1 MTKNKALGLVFHVLI
16 ALAMVT
22 FIASCAREEAEEIGK
37 GQDVGTLVV
46 GMPGEPRSLDPQ
58 RTNDQPSA
66 RVMKQIY
73 DTLMYQTE
81 DLEVTTNGLV
91 ESYNIVSPTEFQ
103 FTLRSGVQFHNGDE
117 LTASDVQFTF
127 ERMREINAPA
137 AFLVAALDRVEVTG
151 DRTFTM
157 HLQFPFGPFITHLAH
172 PATAILNRRAVE
184 AGGED
189 YARNPV
195 GTGPFR
201 FVEWRSGDSVTLDR
215 FNDHFRGQAASERV
229 VFRIITEDTQ
239 RSIALETAE
248 VDLIYDVGPNDFA
261 DVAQLPGVQSFQT
274 QGLTTFYMG
283 FNAQKAPFDDPRVRR
298 AINLALDVEA
308 ATNVAFQGFA
318 TPARGP
324 LAPTVQ
330 FANTNLPGYG
340 YDPAEARRLLAEAGH
355 ANGFSTSIWTNDNPI
370 RIMYA
375 EIFQEQLRAVG
386 IDARIEIVEWA
397 PYLDRTA
404 RGEHDMFML
413 GWVAVTGD
421 ADYGMYSLFHS
432 TQFGDAGNRT
442 FWANAEVDRLLDEGQ
457 TSPDPAVREP
467 AYMRAQEIVF
477 EEAPW
482 VFLAFRDDLA
492 ATRDYVEGF
501 RPHAAGHHVLFGVR
515 NR

>member
-1 MTKNKALGLVFHVLI
+1 MNRITRNLLLFALVTVALVLFVS
-16 ALAMVT
+16 AG
-22 FIASCAREEAEEIGK
+22 SREDQVGK
-37 GQDVGTLVV
+37 GQDVDTLVV
-46 GMPGEPRSLDPQ
+46 GMPGDPRSLDPQ

-91 ESYNIVSPTEFQ
+91 ESYNVVSPTEFE
-103 FTLRSGVQFHNGDE
+103 FTLKRGVTFHNGDE
-117 LTASDVQFTF
+117 LTARDVRFTF

-137 AFLVAALDRVEVTG
+137 AFLVAALDRVEVIN
-151 DRTFTM
+151 DYEFKM
-157 HLQFPFGPFITHLAH
+157 HLSFPFGPFITHLAH

-184 AGGED
+184 AGGEE

-195 GTGPFR
+195 GTGPFS
-201 FVEWRSGDSVTLDR
+201 FVEWRSGDSVTLQR
-215 FNDHFRGQAASERV
+215 FEDHFRGPAASARV
-229 VFRIITEDTQ
+229 RFRIITEDTQ
-239 RSIALETAE
+239 RTIALETGEA
-248 VDLIYDVGPNDFA
+248 DIIYDVGPNDFSS
-261 DVAQLPGVQSFQT
+261 VEQLPGVESFQT
-274 QGLTTFYMG
+274 LGLTTFYMG
-283 FNAQKAPFDDPRVRR
+283 FNAQKEPFDDIRVRQ

-308 ATNVAFQGFA
+308 ATNVAFRGYA
-318 TPARGP
+318 TAAKGP

-330 FANTNLPGYG
+330 FANTGLAGYG
-340 YDPAEARRLLAEAGH
+340 YDPDEARRLLAQAGYPD
-355 ANGFSTSIWTNDNPI
+355 GFSTSIWTNDNPV

-375 EIFQEQLRAVG
+375 EIFQEQLRAIGV
-386 IDARIEIVEWA
+386 DANIEIVEWA

-421 ADYGMYSLFHS
+421 ADYGLYSLFHS
-432 TQFGDAGNRT
+432 SEWGDAGNRT
-442 FWANAEVDRLLDEGQ
+442 FWGHPEVDRLLDEGK
-457 TSPDPAVREP
+457 TNPDPAARER
-467 AYMRAQEIVF
+467 AYMRAQEIIF
-477 EEAPW
+477 EQAPW

-501 RPHAAGHHVLFGVR
+501 RPHAAGHHILYNVR